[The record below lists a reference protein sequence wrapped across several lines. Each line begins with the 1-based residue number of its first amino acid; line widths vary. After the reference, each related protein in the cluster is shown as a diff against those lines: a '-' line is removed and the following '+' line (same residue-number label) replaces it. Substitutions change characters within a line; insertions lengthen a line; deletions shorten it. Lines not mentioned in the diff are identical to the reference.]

1 MKTYRIVSIIVCI
14 LTLGLIVGLPFAF
27 KNEPLT
33 EAKTVFIFYLISKI
47 VFGLLF
53 LGVVIYG
60 LVSEKARGSY
70 YPIVALALIMQFVP
84 LTMRTYISLTTF
96 QLGMCL
102 ITLIVSLII
111 CAVVVGVLPSI
122 SKRQLESEKKSAGK
136 EIEVKS
142 DLPDKF

>member
-27 KNEPLT
+27 KNEALT
-33 EAKTVFIFYLISKI
+33 QANTVFVFYLISKI
-47 VFGLLF
+47 TFGLLF
-53 LGVVIYG
+53 IGVVIYG
-60 LVSEKARGSY
+60 LVSVKARGSY
-70 YPIVALALIMQFVP
+70 YPMVGLALLMQLVP
-84 LTMRTYISLTTF
+84 LAMRSYIGFSFF

-102 ITLIVSLII
+102 ITLILPLIL
-111 CAVVVGVLPSI
+111 CAVVIGVLPSV
-122 SKRQLESEKKSAGK
+122 SKKQLESEQKSAGK